1 MKHSK
6 YFTNLYIDIVRRQK
20 ALGSDAADP
29 STHRGTQ
36 KIVNRA
42 IVENDI
48 ELNPRAFRGSR
59 HDIPVANSVFC

>member
-1 MKHSK
+1 MENAKRFMKHSK

-36 KIVNRA
+36 KQ
-42 IVENDI
+42 
-48 ELNPRAFRGSR
+48 
-59 HDIPVANSVFC
+59 